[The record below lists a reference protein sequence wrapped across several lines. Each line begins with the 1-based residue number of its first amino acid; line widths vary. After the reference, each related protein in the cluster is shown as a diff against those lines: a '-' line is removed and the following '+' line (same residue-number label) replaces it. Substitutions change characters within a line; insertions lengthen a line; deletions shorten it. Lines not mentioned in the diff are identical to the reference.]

1 MGSKSKHKR
10 MKKTKKQ
17 KKTCLHATINNR
29 RINNKQLSSCLEE
42 LSNKSKGL
50 PYNSRFINIVCCPKK
65 GGRKKGSR
73 KKQSK
78 KRIGKKSVRRR

>member
-1 MGSKSKHKR
+1 MGAKSKHKQ

-17 KKTCLHATINNR
+17 NLTCLNRTINNR

-50 PYNSRFINIVCCPKK
+50 EYNSRFINIVCCPKK
-65 GGRKKGSR
+65 GGRKKGGR
-73 KKQSK
+73 KKTK
-78 KRIGKKSVRRR
+78 KRKNKKKKR